1 MYVLCLYTA
10 PSGPVTSIT
19 GYADSAYSVSLT
31 WNPPPD
37 DKHNGILTGY
47 VVNVTVLENN
57 GSFSLVTKNS
67 SLVLDTLK
75 PFRTYMFAIA
85 PMTVVG
91 FGPTGVLF
99 TIKTPQAGK

>member
-1 MYVLCLYTA
+1 MCVLCLYTA

-19 GYADSAYSVSLT
+19 GYANSPYSVSLT

-37 DKHNGILTGY
+37 DEHNGILTGY

-67 SLVLDTLK
+67 SLVLDKLK

-99 TIKTPQAGK
+99 TIKTPQTGK